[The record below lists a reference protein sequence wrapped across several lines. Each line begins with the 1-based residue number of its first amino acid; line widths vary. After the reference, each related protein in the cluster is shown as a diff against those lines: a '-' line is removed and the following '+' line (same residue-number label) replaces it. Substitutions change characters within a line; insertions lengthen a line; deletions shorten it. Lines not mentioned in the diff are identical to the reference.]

1 MNRSPWALA
10 LSALHLSA
18 LHLSACSAGD
28 DHQNQMVVTGSP
40 EATIGLP
47 RYRAADRFL
56 VEGCCTLRL
65 GPDERARPGQGIDST
80 IYDIAGPGYALSL
93 IFGPYEPIDPGPGYV
108 RAGRR
113 VVDKVELVEHRRDTA
128 SGAPTEAALVWTAE
142 VGGKKIGN
150 LRYAPP
156 VLVLRAQCAT
166 PIACRRARKLV
177 ATLRF

>member
-1 MNRSPWALA
+1 MNRASLVLA
-10 LSALHLSA
+10 LFALHLV
-18 LHLSACSAGD
+18 ACSAGD
-28 DHQNQMVVTGSP
+28 DPRNQMVVTGSP

-93 IFGPYEPIDPGPGYV
+93 VFGPYEPTDPGPGYV

-113 VVDKVELVEHRRDTA
+113 LVEGVELVEHHRDAA
-128 SGAPTEAALVWTAE
+128 SGGSAEAALVWTAE
-142 VGGKKIGN
+142 VGGKEVGN
-150 LRYAPP
+150 IRYAPP

-166 PIACRRARKLV
+166 PIACRRARELV